1 MPTKNPF
8 FDPAATDKVKEQA
21 QQIWLAGLGAFAK
34 AQEDGTKAFEKL
46 VTDGITMQR
55 KVQSTAEEKMAEAS
69 QKVSQAAHQFNER
82 ATGQWDKLE
91 HIFEDRVSKALSR
104 LGIPNAQDMAALHER
119 IAALEAQLG
128 KAAKPASTPAKKAA
142 AKKVAA
148 KKSPAKKTSA
158 RK

>member
-1 MPTKNPF
+1 MATKNPF

-82 ATGQWDKLE
+82 ATGQWHKLE

-104 LGIPNAQDMAALHER
+104 LGIPSAQDMAALHAR
-119 IAALEAQLG
+119 IAALEAQLA
-128 KAAKPASTPAKKAA
+128 KAAKPASAPAKKVA

-148 KKSPAKKTSA
+148 KKSPAKKTTA
-158 RK
+158 KK